1 MSNEQRVQ
9 NGAWHIARVQ
19 EHVKLQ
25 LRVSPLCRLPWSSE
39 PGGSV
44 PFFTFLTILGL
55 LVPWHCFDLHL
66 SPSAHWK
73 LRASRAG
80 WRVLLSL
87 FTFGAERTRQ
97 TAGSLST
104 LAGPN
109 ASPCFPLSVCLSFC
123 LLLSLRLPPWIGMVF
138 LGHKSW
144 PARRV

>member
-9 NGAWHIARVQ
+9 NGAWHIARVR
-19 EHVKLQ
+19 EHVKTSAQSLPSLQ
-25 LRVSPLCRLPWSSE
+25 ASLQSSE

-44 PFFTFLTILGL
+44 PFFTFLTTLGL

-66 SPSAHWK
+66 SPSDHWK

-80 WRVLLSL
+80 WGLLCL
-87 FTFGAERTRQ
+87 FTFGAEQTRP
-97 TAGSLST
+97 TAGPLSM

-109 ASPCFPLSVCLSFC
+109 ASPCFPLSVSLSVC
-123 LLLSLRLPPWIGMVF
+123 LLLSLCLPPYIGMVS

-144 PARRV
+144 PTRRM